1 MPTQDAQ
8 PGPAFP
14 SPAFAS
20 TGPHG
25 HRARMRTRLAAAPAA
40 LADYEI
46 IEMLLFLGIPRRDT
60 KPAAKALINRFGSL
74 AATFAAP
81 PGALAGAVTPPRIAE
96 LFALVVESATVL
108 ARAEQHERVALCD
121 WDALDRF
128 LTAPSRRPVGLSA
141 LLLNNRNQLLA
152 ECPLPDDG
160 PADAT
165 RVFLRHALERHATA
179 AFLLRNTPAATPAV
193 TRADQMLLAHAHRAA
208 AALSVLVHDMVVTG
222 QGDWIGVGR
231 HD

>member
-1 MPTQDAQ
+1 MPSPDTK
-8 PGPAFP
+8 PGPAFH
-14 SPAFAS
+14 S

-60 KPAAKALINRFGSL
+60 KPAAKGLINRFGSL
-74 AATFAAP
+74 AATLTAP
-81 PGALAGAVTPPRIAE
+81 PGALAGAAMPPRIAE
-96 LFALVVESATVL
+96 VFALVVGSATVL
-108 ARAEQHERVALCD
+108 ARAEQHERIALGD
-121 WDALDRF
+121 WEALDRF
-128 LTAPSRRPVGLSA
+128 LTARSRRPAGLSA
-141 LLLNNRNQLLA
+141 LLLNNRNQLIA

-165 RVFLRHALERHATA
+165 RALLRQALERHATA
-179 AFLLRNTPAATPAV
+179 AFLLRNAPAATPAL
-193 TRADQMLLAHAHRAA
+193 TRADQMLLAHARGAA
-208 AALSVLVHDMVVTG
+208 AALSVLVHDMVVIG
-222 QGDWIGVGR
+222 QDDWIGVGR